1 MTSLTRVEIEVEGFE
16 MKAVIL
22 AGGLGTRMKEETE
35 YRPKPMVEIGGRPV
49 LWHIMKNLSVQG
61 FRDFV
66 ILAGYKSESIS
77 DYFSNYK
84 TRNFDF
90 TTNIGT
96 GEIRFLGDVPFDEME
111 WNVTVLDTGSDALT
125 GQRIRRCFDVM
136 ELGETFLLT
145 YGDGLADVDISE
157 LVKVHSAGGRLA
169 TVTSVKASSRFG
181 QLKHSGQLV
190 TEFLEKPEL
199 DELISIGFFILEPG
213 VRDFLEDKD
222 LGAFEAQPLKNL
234 VLSKQLG
241 IYLHGGFWKAMDTY
255 REYQDLNELWRSGAP
270 WRTWP

>member
-1 MTSLTRVEIEVEGFE
+1 

-61 FRDFV
+61 FREFV
-66 ILAGYKSESIS
+66 ILAGYKAESIS
-77 DYFSNYK
+77 DYFHNYK
-84 TRNFDF
+84 IRNFDF
-90 TTNIGT
+90 TTDIGT
-96 GEIRFLGDVPFDEME
+96 GEIRFLGDVPIDEME
-111 WNVTVLDTGSDALT
+111 WSVTVLDTGSDALT
-125 GQRIRRCFDVM
+125 GQRIRRCFEVM
-136 ELGETFLLT
+136 ELNDSFLLT
-145 YGDGLADVDISE
+145 YGDGLADVDVSE
-157 LVKVHSAGGRLA
+157 LAKVHAAGGRLA

-181 QLKHSGQLV
+181 QLKHSGQMV

-222 LGAFEAQPLKNL
+222 LGAFEAEPLKNL
-234 VLSKQLG
+234 VSSKQLS